1 MIMNN
6 NKKRRQPK
14 TIWDFLRECP
24 LVSTILLSV
33 IGYTLYALVGAMGGE
48 YKLRISKDHTLFM
61 SAMIKEDPFVKKMT
75 QRNLPMTRRQP
86 VQTQIPILFLP
97 RHQPMH
103 RRPLRMQ
110 SAPMEANRFQRPIS
124 QFQCVRH
131 ALLITTI
138 MTVWHRQP
146 TTIISL

>member
-1 MIMNN
+1 MNN

-24 LVSTILLSV
+24 LVSLILLSV

-61 SAMIKEDPFVKKMT
+61 SAMIKEDPFVKKDDT
-75 QRNLPMTRRQP
+75 KKPSDDTTATGTDADL
-86 VQTQIPILFLP
+86 ILFLP

>member
-1 MIMNN
+1 MNN

-24 LVSTILLSV
+24 LVSLILLSV

-61 SAMIKEDPFVKKMT
+61 SAMIKEDPFVKKDDT
-75 QRNLPMTRRQP
+75 KKPSDDTTATGTDADSNP
-86 VQTQIPILFLP
+86 IPAAT
-97 RHQPMH
+97 
-103 RRPLRMQ
+103 
-110 SAPMEANRFQRPIS
+110 STDAPATSSDAVSTDGSEPIPTTYI
-124 QFQCVRH
+124 QCVRH

>member
-1 MIMNN
+1 MMIMNN

-24 LVSTILLSV
+24 LVSLILLSV

-61 SAMIKEDPFVKKMT
+61 SAMIKEDPFVKKDDT
-75 QRNLPMTRRQP
+75 KKPSDDTTATGTDADSNP
-86 VQTQIPILFLP
+86 IPAAT
-97 RHQPMH
+97 
-103 RRPLRMQ
+103 
-110 SAPMEANRFQRPIS
+110 STDAPMEANRFQRPIS